1 LDPKGLGAFSPA
13 AKKTCGLRFASESEG
28 TRYIF
33 RLRRKKP
40 ATCASRVNP
49 KELGAFFTFGEKS
62 KLPPVF
68 ALVKKREGTP
78 RSPLRGEK
86 EE

>member
-1 LDPKGLGAFSPA
+1 
-13 AKKTCGLRFASESEG
+13 
-28 TRYIF
+28 
-33 RLRRKKP
+33 
-40 ATCASRVNP
+40 VNP